1 MASSTRSYRRNGYL
15 MFITLMLLTSFSLRA
30 ADTKTEAKA
39 ETIKVSISD
48 HTRWIELDAKLEA
61 VKAATVSAQTSG
73 RVLSLNYDVNDIVP
87 HGAPLLEIT
96 SKEQGATLAAAKA
109 DLAKAIAQ
117 NTQAQLTRQRY
128 AALFP
133 QGAISQGNM
142 DEAIAQAKSAE
153 QAVSAAKANIVRA
166 NESLTYTSVSAPF
179 SGIVT
184 HRYVEE
190 GETVSPGQALL
201 SGFSLDQMRAVT
213 QVPQRY
219 IDALKQQ
226 PKFEITLNDGRS
238 FQSDKLTIFSFA
250 DPQSHSYKVRILLPA
265 GEANLMPGMW
275 AKAKFGAGV
284 TRNITL
290 PKSTLI
296 ERGELTAVYRQL
308 GDRFVLNQ
316 VRIGKTDNDTI
327 EILSGLDE
335 GDIVALDAYQVLLD
349 KQVVSQQTK

>member
-1 MASSTRSYRRNGYL
+1 MNYLLGFTMTSSTRFYLRL
-15 MFITLMLLTSFSLRA
+15 MFITLVLLTSFTLRA
-30 ADTKTEAKA
+30 ADSHT
-39 ETIKVSISD
+39 ETIKVLLSD

-73 RVLSLNYDVNDIVP
+73 RVLSLHYDVNDIVP

-96 SKEQGATLAAAKA
+96 SKEQGAALAAAEA
-109 DLAKAIAQ
+109 ELAKAIAQ
-117 NTQAQLTRQRY
+117 DTQAQLTRQRY

-153 QAVSAAKANIVRA
+153 QAVSAANANIVRA

-190 GETVSPGQALL
+190 GETISPGQALL
-201 SGFSLDQMRAVT
+201 SGFSLSQMRAVT

-226 PKFEITLNDGRS
+226 PEFAITLNDGRS
-238 FQSDKLTIFSFA
+238 FQSEKLTIFSFA
-250 DPQSHSYKVRILLPA
+250 DPQSHSYKVRILLPK

-275 AKAKFGAGV
+275 AKAKFKAGV
-284 TRNITL
+284 TRSITL
-290 PKSTLI
+290 PKSALI
-296 ERGELTAVYRQL
+296 ERGELSAVYRQL
-308 GDRFVLNQ
+308 GERFVLNQ
-316 VRIGKTDNDTI
+316 VRVGKTDSHNV

-335 GDIVALDAYQVLLD
+335 GDTVALDAYQVLL
-349 KQVVSQQTK
+349 SQQTK

>member
-1 MASSTRSYRRNGYL
+1 MDYLLGFTMTSSTRFYLRL
-15 MFITLMLLTSFSLRA
+15 MFITLVLLTSFSLRA
-30 ADTKTEAKA
+30 TDSHT
-39 ETIKVSISD
+39 ETIKVLLSD

-73 RVLSLNYDVNDIVP
+73 RVLSLHYDVNDIVP

-96 SKEQGATLAAAKA
+96 SKDQGAALAAAEA
-109 DLAKAIAQ
+109 ELAKAIAQ
-117 NTQAQLTRQRY
+117 DTQAQLTRQRY

-153 QAVSAAKANIVRA
+153 QAVSAANANIVRA
-166 NESLTYTSVSAPF
+166 NESLTYTSVAAPF

-201 SGFSLDQMRAVT
+201 SGFSLSQMRAVT

-226 PKFEITLNDGRS
+226 PEFAITLNDGRN

-250 DPQSHSYKVRILLPA
+250 DPQSHSYKVRILLPK

-275 AKAKFGAGV
+275 AKAKFKAGV
-284 TRNITL
+284 TRSITL
-290 PKSTLI
+290 PKSALI
-296 ERGELTAVYRQL
+296 EPGELSAVYRQL
-308 GDRFVLNQ
+308 GERFVLNQ
-316 VRIGKTDNDTI
+316 VRVGKTDSHNV

-335 GDIVALDAYQVLLD
+335 GDTVALDAYQVLL
-349 KQVVSQQTK
+349 SQQSK

>member
-1 MASSTRSYRRNGYL
+1 MNYLLGFTMTSSTRFYLRL
-15 MFITLMLLTSFSLRA
+15 MFITLVLLTSFTLRA
-30 ADTKTEAKA
+30 ADSHT
-39 ETIKVSISD
+39 ETIKVLLSD

-73 RVLSLNYDVNDIVP
+73 RVLSLHYDVNDIVP

-96 SKEQGATLAAAKA
+96 SKEQGAALAAAEA
-109 DLAKAIAQ
+109 ELAKAIAQ
-117 NTQAQLTRQRY
+117 DTQAQLTRQRY

-153 QAVSAAKANIVRA
+153 QAVSAANANIVRA

-190 GETVSPGQALL
+190 GETISPGQALL
-201 SGFSLDQMRAVT
+201 SGFSLSQMRAVT

-226 PKFEITLNDGRS
+226 PEFAITLNDGRS
-238 FQSDKLTIFSFA
+238 FQSEKLTIFSFA
-250 DPQSHSYKVRILLPA
+250 DPQSHSYKVRILLPK

-275 AKAKFGAGV
+275 AKAKFKAGV
-284 TRNITL
+284 TRSITL
-290 PKSTLI
+290 PKSALI
-296 ERGELTAVYRQL
+296 ERGELSAVYRQL
-308 GDRFVLNQ
+308 GERFVLNQ
-316 VRIGKTDNDTI
+316 VRVGKTDSHNV

-335 GDIVALDAYQVLLD
+335 GDTVALDAYQVLL
-349 KQVVSQQTK
+349 SQQSK